1 MARNDASLTR
11 RDRAHAGT
19 AETWAPEAPDSRDEH
34 VDHTDHHHHRHGHRQ
49 VRPDLR
55 HAVPR
60 HPAAPAGDASRRT
73 S

>member
-19 AETWAPEAPDSRDEH
+19 AESWAPEAPDSRDEH
-34 VDHTDHHHHRHGHRQ
+34 VDHTDHHH
-49 VRPDLR
+49 V
-55 HAVPR
+55 
-60 HPAAPAGDASRRT
+60 HPATPADDASRGT